1 MTEIVQNNNSMKID
15 LLEVGNS
22 GTALSESNSFFNSLL
37 GEVDVNGEEDM
48 QNSNTSDKEKLH
60 ADGNILEILNLLK
73 ESELNLNE
81 ETLNEIKTHL
91 KDLFE
96 KITLDIEVQKN
107 LKPEQKNGLED
118 KNFLHLMKFLKEL
131 KGLINRQ
138 QNNKHINQELD
149 LTLDKVRTKLNEQI
163 KNNLATKTSHKNT
176 TNNNSN
182 IRPHNQLET
191 ISDNKQTF
199 FSKDVSIVMDKNSME
214 LGGDQPKKIIF
225 GDSKNTDL
233 KTGADKKFSSKP
245 ETLNTSLQQGNKLG
259 QFNDMKNSQ
268 FEKNVDPSN
277 VNSTQGAVTK
287 ELNLENTQVRQAM
300 TLTNKIDVASS
311 LDTSNAQKPSVFSQ
325 ENKDK
330 LLQNLNM
337 FSKTWGNKLIEKIE
351 KSIVDGIEQLEI
363 ALTPKSLGRLNVT
376 INLND
381 TVAKINIVA
390 ESAGAALLL
399 GDAEYKLSQMMEA
412 SGLKLASLQT
422 LTQHFGSN
430 QKGKEHSHKLASTVK
445 KSSIE
450 DNSKSPETNNNRDS
464 ESEGLNLI
472 A

>member
-15 LLEVGNS
+15 LLEVSNS
-22 GTALSESNSFFNSLL
+22 GTALSENNSFFNSLL
-37 GEVDVNGEEDM
+37 GEVDVTGGEDM
-48 QNSNTSDKEKLH
+48 QNSDISDREKPH
-60 ADGNILEILNLLK
+60 ADGNILEILNLLQ

-81 ETLNEIKTHL
+81 DTLNEIKTHL

-96 KITLDIEVQKN
+96 KIALDIEAQKN
-107 LKPEQKNGLED
+107 LNPQQKNGLED
-118 KNFLHLMKFLKEL
+118 KKFLHLMKFLKEL

-163 KNNLATKTSHKNT
+163 KNNVATKTSHKNT

-182 IRPHNQLET
+182 IRPHNQLDT

-199 FSKDVSIVMDKNSME
+199 SGKDVSVVMDRTSMQ
-214 LGGDQPKKIIF
+214 LGGDQQKKIIF
-225 GDSKNTDL
+225 GESKNTDL
-233 KTGADKKFSSKP
+233 KVGVDKKLSLKSKSS
-245 ETLNTSLQQGNKLG
+245 NTSLQHVNKLG
-259 QFNDMKNSQ
+259 QSNDMKNSQ
-268 FEKNVDPSN
+268 FEKNIDPSN
-277 VNSTQGAVTK
+277 LNSTQGAVAK
-287 ELNLENTQVRQAM
+287 DLNSDNTSVRQAM
-300 TLTNKIDVASS
+300 TLTNKIDVAST
-311 LDTSNAQKPSVFSQ
+311 LDSSNAQKPSVFSQ
-325 ENKDK
+325 ENKDR

-337 FSKTWGNKLIEKIE
+337 FSKTWGNKLIQRIE

-450 DNSKSPETNNNRDS
+450 DSSKSPETNKNRDS